1 MTKVLTD
8 SQFNQETS
16 LGVTVVDFWAPWC
29 GPCRMQSPV
38 IDELSE
44 ELHGQVDFYKMNVD
58 EEQEIARQFGIMS
71 IPTLLVKKDGEVVE
85 KLVGFHDKNRLNE
98 ILNRHIAK

>member
-1 MTKVLTD
+1 MIQDIND
-8 SQFNQETS
+8 SQFNELTNEG
-16 LGVTVVDFWAPWC
+16 LVLVDFWAPWC

-44 ELHGQVDFYKMNVD
+44 ELDDVTFYKLNVD
-58 EEQEIARQFGIMS
+58 EEIRTAQEYGIMS

-85 KLVGFHDKNRLNE
+85 KLIGYHDKQRLTQ
-98 ILNRHIAK
+98 ILNAHK

>member
-8 SQFNQETS
+8 AQFNQETAEG
-16 LGVTVVDFWAPWC
+16 LTLVDFWAPWC

-38 IDELSE
+38 IDELAE
-44 ELHGQVDFYKMNVD
+44 ELAGQVDFYKMNVD
-58 EEQEIARQFGIMS
+58 EEQETAREFGIMS

-85 KLVGFHDKNRLNE
+85 KLVGYHDKARLTE
-98 ILNRHIAK
+98 ILNQYI

>member
-8 SQFNQETS
+8 AQFNQETAEG
-16 LGVTVVDFWAPWC
+16 LTLVDFWAPWC

-44 ELHGQVDFYKMNVD
+44 ELAGQVDFYKMNVD
-58 EEQEIARQFGIMS
+58 EEQETARQFGIMS
-71 IPTLLVKKDGEVVE
+71 IPTLLIKKDGEVVE

-98 ILNRHIAK
+98 ILSRHM

>member
-8 SQFNQETS
+8 AQFNQETAEG
-16 LGVTVVDFWAPWC
+16 LTLVDFWAPWC

-38 IDELSE
+38 IDELAE
-44 ELHGQVDFYKMNVD
+44 ELAGQVDFYKMNVD
-58 EEQEIARQFGIMS
+58 EEQETAREFGIMS

-98 ILNRHIAK
+98 ILSHHM

>member
-8 SQFNQETS
+8 AQFNQETAEG
-16 LGVTVVDFWAPWC
+16 LTLVDFWAPWC

-44 ELHGQVDFYKMNVD
+44 ELAGQVDFYKMNVD
-58 EEQEIARQFGIMS
+58 EEQETAREFGIMS

-98 ILNRHIAK
+98 ILSRHM

>member
-8 SQFNQETS
+8 AQFNQETAEG
-16 LGVTVVDFWAPWC
+16 LTLVDFWAPWC

-38 IDELSE
+38 IDELAE
-44 ELHGQVDFYKMNVD
+44 ELAGQVDFYKMNVD
-58 EEQEIARQFGIMS
+58 EEQETAREFGIMS

-85 KLVGFHDKNRLNE
+85 KLVGFHDKARLQE
-98 ILNRHIAK
+98 VLNRHI